1 MALGMKEWIEKILEP
16 LKNHGVTTIVLD
28 GMRGAWK
35 TWTAREIS
43 IKRDLIHDS
52 LWVYLNKQYD
62 SSSLL
67 ENIAGQLSL
76 ISIHEEY
83 DGDEEEKKEENMSLE
98 NLKQRIAIKL
108 EVLISAAHEENKY
121 FLLILDDVP
130 YEQSVTD
137 IISELEKLRGSND
150 MSSFKVL
157 ITRDE
162 GDKKHTA
169 EEECT
174 TEEERTAEERTAKEE
189 HGAIQ
194 TIHTWLHSINVD
206 QLSTQESKLLL
217 KENIKKVI
225 SDSPGFEM
233 LSKVIVE
240 MRKSMPSEIIAIAKA
255 FNYVEHI
262 GSGVWSLESVSVAAA
277 DDEGAAINLLH
288 RAWYDTLPSGVLADC
303 FWHSMQFFRN
313 NVCLHY
319 KELITHWIME
329 GYVGCIDHIEK
340 AYEQGHHILMELI
353 DRGMLRRQED
363 NIMGGIFS
371 SIADHRRRGFTGT
384 ASLGLA
390 NVFANSKWEGLGR
403 LTHTD
408 GMIKSP
414 CSAKTWGKVSTLV
427 MDGRCL
433 SREVPEKYFQPMQEL
448 RILTVLNPRFRSLPL
463 SLTSLKNLSI
473 LVLRCCDLLEKI
485 DRLRE
490 FKNLNVLEISG
501 ATCLEKIDD
510 DLFTDMPHLRS
521 LNLSGANIKSLPG
534 SLFQKTELRWL
545 ILRGCSQLTELPSL
559 KSFENLQVLDL
570 HGATSFKKF
579 QDKTFA
585 PLQKLQLIDLS
596 NSQISRLPFLHNLGD
611 LTRLLLAGCRSLKRL
626 PILNTLTQLQI
637 LDLSG
642 ATSLQE
648 IQKEPLDGLKV
659 LDLSQTQISGLPSSV
674 SNLSDLVLRDCSH
687 LVKLPPIGATKELE
701 QLDLSGSRNLA
712 EIEDKSLQHMRFLR
726 VLNFSKAKVKEL
738 PSLSN
743 LVNLRQLLLMDCT
756 VLEKLPAMEG
766 LLRLQVLNLS
776 GCVAL
781 VDLPHLNALEKL
793 EILDVSGC
801 TALKGIH
808 EKSFE
813 NMSCIRTLNLSDSK
827 IEFLPSLPKARIFCH
842 LILRNCSN
850 LKKLPPLE
858 HLSKLE
864 ELDLCGA
871 ISLVDF
877 EAGFLEHMDD
887 LRILNLTGIPL
898 TMLPSMSRLTNLRQL
913 ALKGCSSM
921 ETVQNLEALT
931 LLEILDL
938 SGTAIGSLPPLNTFS
953 NLVQLLLKDC
963 SRIEEL
969 LLLGSLSRLEVLD
982 LSGTRMKK
990 FPYEISELTNLK
1002 HLYLPDV
1009 RSMHD
1014 LDVGKIK
1021 RIPQEV
1027 NWDQC
1032 GIFEHADIFCD
1043 NDKPSISVS
1052 GTEIFQFLDKNPKV
1066 WETKFKIFC
1075 FFVTKK
1081 QGEDGDIICCKDEV
1095 VKDVYS
1101 SSRHLCL
1108 PEEHDRSLEIH
1119 GSYSL
1124 PHGFESVLKHSNY
1137 ISLVDNDIISC
1148 LSDSGADVVEVM
1160 KGCWIE
1166 RCSKIERILRGDEA
1180 NVRLGRSLEI
1190 LWFSNLPKLKSLY
1203 NGNAEPEC
1211 FKNLKH
1217 LFLDCCPMIVN
1228 VFPSSQLPENLEIL
1242 HVQFCDR
1249 LQTLVECDTPS
1260 KYTFKRLRTV
1270 YLLELPKLTSIGIE
1284 LPDQVDVEAMEC
1296 PKFTKDPPAM
1306 VD

>member
-16 LKNHGVTTIVLD
+16 LKNDGVTTIVLD

-43 IKRDLIHDS
+43 MKRDLIHDI

-67 ENIAGQLSL
+67 KNIAGQLSL
-76 ISIHEEY
+76 ISIPEEY
-83 DGDEEEKKEENMSLE
+83 DDDDVKVEEENMRLE
-98 NLKQRIAIKL
+98 LKQRIAIKL
-108 EVLISAAHEENKY
+108 KGLISAAHKEDKY

-130 YEQSVTD
+130 YERSVKD
-137 IISELEKLRGSND
+137 IISELKTLPGLND

-157 ITRDE
+157 ITRDD
-162 GDKKHTA
+162 GDKKRNA
-169 EEECT
+169 EEKRT
-174 TEEERTAEERTAKEE
+174 TEEE

-194 TIHTWLHSINVD
+194 TIHTNVD
-206 QLSTQESKLLL
+206 QLSTEESKLLL
-217 KENIKKVI
+217 KENIKKVF

-240 MRKSMPSEIIAIAKA
+240 MRKSMPSEIIAMAKA
-255 FNYVEHI
+255 FNSVEHI
-262 GSGVWSLESVSVAAA
+262 GSGVWSLESVSEAAA
-277 DDEGAAINLLH
+277 DDERAAINLLH

-303 FWHSMQFFRN
+303 FWHSMQFFSN

-340 AYEQGHHILMELI
+340 AYEQGHCILMELI
-353 DRGMLRRQED
+353 DRGMLRRQEN

-384 ASLGLA
+384 ASLGLV

-485 DRLRE
+485 DHLRE

-659 LDLSQTQISGLPSSV
+659 LDLSQTQISCLPSSV

-1066 WETKFKIFC
+1066 WETKFKKFC

-1081 QGEDGDIICCKDEV
+1081 QGEDGDIIFCKDEI

-1101 SSRHLCL
+1101 STRHLCF

-1119 GSYSL
+1119 GSYGL
-1124 PHGFESVLKHSNY
+1124 PHGFPHGFKSVLKHSDC

-1148 LSDSGADVVEVM
+1148 LSDLGADVVEVM

-1166 RCSKIERILRGDEA
+1166 RCSKIESILCGEEA

-1190 LWFSNLPKLKSLY
+1190 LWVSNLPKLRSLY

-1211 FKNLKH
+1211 FKNLKQ

-1228 VFPSSQLPENLEIL
+1228 VFPSSQLPENLGIL

-1260 KYTFKRLRTV
+1260 KYTFKKLRTL

>member
-16 LKNHGVTTIVLD
+16 LKNDGVTTIVLD
-28 GMRGAWK
+28 GMLGAWK

-43 IKRDLIHDS
+43 MKRDLIHDS

-76 ISIHEEY
+76 ISIHDEY
-83 DGDEEEKKEENMSLE
+83 DGDEEEKKEENMILE

-169 EEECT
+169 AKRT
-174 TEEERTAEERTAKEE
+174 TEEERTAEE

-262 GSGVWSLESVSVAAA
+262 GSGVSSLESVSVAAA

-303 FWHSMQFFRN
+303 FWHSMQFFSN

-340 AYEQGHHILMELI
+340 AYEQGHRVLMELI

-384 ASLGLA
+384 ASLGLV
-390 NVFANSKWEGLGR
+390 NVFANSEWEGLGR
-403 LTHTD
+403 LTHVD

-448 RILTVLNPRFRSLPL
+448 RILTILNPRLRSLPL

-485 DRLRE
+485 DHLRE
-490 FKNLNVLEISG
+490 LKNIHVLEISG

-521 LNLSGANIKSLPG
+521 LNLSGANIKLLPR

-545 ILRGCSQLTELPSL
+545 ILRGCSQLIELPRL
-559 KSFENLQVLDL
+559 KSFKNLQVLDL

-596 NSQISRLPFLHNLGD
+596 NSQISRLPFLHNLRD

-637 LDLSG
+637 LDLSD

-674 SNLSDLVLRDCSH
+674 GNLSDLVLRDCSH
-687 LVKLPPIGATKELE
+687 LVKLPPIGATNKELE

-871 ISLVDF
+871 VSLVDF

-1002 HLYLPDV
+1002 HFYLPDV

-1066 WETKFKIFC
+1066 WETKFKKFC

-1101 SSRHLCL
+1101 SSRHLCF

-1148 LSDSGADVVEVM
+1148 LSDLGADVVEVM

-1166 RCSKIERILRGDEA
+1166 RCSKIESILHGDEA